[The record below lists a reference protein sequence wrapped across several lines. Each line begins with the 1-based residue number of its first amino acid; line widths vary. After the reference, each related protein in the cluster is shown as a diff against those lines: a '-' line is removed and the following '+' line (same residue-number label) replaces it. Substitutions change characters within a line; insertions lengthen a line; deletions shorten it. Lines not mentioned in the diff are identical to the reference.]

1 MTRTYRVSGMTCE
14 GCARSV
20 TRAITRLAPAARV
33 SVDLAGGRVVVEDGP
48 EDALIA
54 GAVERAG
61 FGFEG
66 AA

>member
-14 GCARSV
+14 GCVRSI
-20 TRAITRLAPAARV
+20 TRAITRLAPTARV
-33 SVDLAGGRVVVEDGP
+33 SVDLAGGRVSVEDGP
-48 EDALIA
+48 EEALVA
-54 GAVERAG
+54 GAIEKAG